1 MEFLKNNYHLTV
13 KYLDCLVFNF
23 FKFIVANFLLK
34 SAEYD
39 IKLDI
44 IEMVTISDGPA
55 LIVYI
60 RTKSNQEDL
69 LCP

>member
-1 MEFLKNNYHLTV
+1 M
-13 KYLDCLVFNF
+13 
-23 FKFIVANFLLK
+23 ANFLLK

-60 RTKSNQEDL
+60 RIKSNQEDL
-69 LCP
+69 LCPEPKIRYSAVGIEL

>member
-13 KYLDCLVFNF
+13 KYLDCLAFNF
-23 FKFIVANFLLK
+23 FSFIVANFLLK

-60 RTKSNQEDL
+60 RITSNQEDL